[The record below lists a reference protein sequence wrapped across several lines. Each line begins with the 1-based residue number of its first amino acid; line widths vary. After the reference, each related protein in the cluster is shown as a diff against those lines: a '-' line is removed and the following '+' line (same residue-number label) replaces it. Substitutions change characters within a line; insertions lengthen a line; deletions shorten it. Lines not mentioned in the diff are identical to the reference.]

1 MKEAR
6 PIALQNNAR
15 VFTPFVFQPWLKVAG
30 CNQVQHWPVPIEMCR
45 VLMLAMRIK
54 YSAALGRSLD
64 LPSKLSMS
72 P

>member
-15 VFTPFVFQPWLKVAG
+15 VCTPFVFQPWLKVAG

-54 YSAALGRSLD
+54 
-64 LPSKLSMS
+64 
-72 P
+72 